1 MNVRRHR
8 FPLLVVLAAL
18 FSAIPAP
25 QLHALG
31 DIPPVISD
39 IESHDGY
46 LVVHIRLGRGD
57 RDDGGNWFYQVRTND
72 AGCANPYSNEGTW
85 DTTTLVD
92 SFRIGKRIDLDA
104 PIDGYDLRI
113 PLTNGCFYRINVAHW
128 DGSVGEYST
137 ATAIP
142 GGLLLKSIEE
152 IERERRIIE
161 IEELARQAAAKKEA
175 AQQTLI
181 SAESTQILT
190 LQTLVDAGITWAIP
204 EISEQVGSYIIS
216 LAPDKRKNI
225 DEINSHVFQL
235 RRDYYLKSL
244 EKKIDEA
251 TLVNLGFSGLTESM
265 MDELISYLKGSSAVR
280 ERNFMEIQKIIDQVT
295 VLVRLRLA
303 GRVSFSELSFLGVEI
318 TDPTMKNQILAQLSS
333 PIPGMFQSISSIQQV
348 IDQISATIQQRRT
361 RTDVARKRTSE
372 IRSKIANR
380 DKSQASP

>member
-1 MNVRRHR
+1 MNVLRRC
-8 FPLLVVLAAL
+8 FPILVVLATL
-18 FSAIPAP
+18 FTATSAPH
-25 QLHALG
+25 LHALG
-31 DIPPVISD
+31 DIPPVISA

-46 LVVHIRLGRGD
+46 LIVHVRLGPGD

-92 SFRIGKRIDLDA
+92 SFRIGNRIDLDA

-113 PLTNGCFYRINVAHW
+113 PLTNGCSYTIKVAHW

-137 ATAIP
+137 TSAIP
-142 GGLLLKSIEE
+142 SGLFFLSIEE
-152 IERERRIIE
+152 IKLQ
-161 IEELARQAAAKKEA
+161 ELARQAGQKREA

-190 LQTLVDAGITWAIP
+190 LQTLVDAGITWVIP

-216 LAPDKRKNI
+216 LTPEKRKNI
-225 DEINSHVFQL
+225 NEINAQVFQL

-244 EKKIDEA
+244 EKKVDEE

-265 MDELISYLKGSSAVR
+265 MDDLIAHLEGSSAVR
-280 ERNFMEIQKIIDQVT
+280 ERNFMEIQKNIDQVN
-295 VLVRLRLA
+295 VLVRVRLA
-303 GRVSFSELSFLGVEI
+303 SRVSFSELSFLGVEI
-318 TDPTMKNQILAQLSS
+318 TDPTMKNQILAQMSS
-333 PIPGMFQSISSIQQV
+333 PIPSMFQSISSIQQV

-361 RTDVARKRTSE
+361 RTDVARKQTSE
-372 IRSKIANR
+372 IRSKIASRN
-380 DKSQASP
+380 KS

>member
-1 MNVRRHR
+1 MLRRR
-8 FPLLVVLAAL
+8 FPTLVVLATL
-18 FSAIPAP
+18 FTATSAPH
-25 QLHALG
+25 LHALG
-31 DIPPVISD
+31 DIPPVISA

-46 LVVHIRLGRGD
+46 LIVHVRLGPGD

-92 SFRIGKRIDLDA
+92 SFRIGNRIDLDA

-113 PLTNGCFYRINVAHW
+113 PLTNGCSYTIKVAHW

-137 ATAIP
+137 KSAIP
-142 GGLLLKSIEE
+142 SGLFFLSIEE
-152 IERERRIIE
+152 IKLQ
-161 IEELARQAAAKKEA
+161 ELARQAAQKKEA

-190 LQTLVDAGITWAIP
+190 LQTLVDAGITWVIP

-225 DEINSHVFQL
+225 DEINSHVFQ
-235 RRDYYLKSL
+235 Y
-244 EKKIDEA
+244 
-251 TLVNLGFSGLTESM
+251 LGFSGLTESM
-265 MDELISYLKGSSAVR
+265 MDDLIAHLEGSSAVR

-295 VLVRLRLA
+295 VLVRVRLA

-318 TDPTMKNQILAQLSS
+318 TDPTMKNQILAQISS
-333 PIPGMFQSISSIQQV
+333 PIPSMFQSISSIQQV

-380 DKSQASP
+380 DKSPASP